1 MGPML
6 LAGAGAAL
14 FLVHLSRL
22 PPVVYG
28 DGWEYL
34 LMAESLHRHL
44 SPEAR
49 PADLAALGEFAARW
63 GLARSDLAVSWA
75 LAGYREAGGAQYSYH
90 FWAYPAATLPA
101 RWALGPAR
109 EFVATNGL
117 LYAAAVIAAGF
128 LIPWPVWRRVLFAA
142 LLAASPAFAFLRWPH
157 PEVFSFAGAVLAI
170 VFMERRQYT
179 PAILSASAASL
190 QNPPLLLFVAYLLV
204 RGLRE
209 RPRAALAVAAA
220 TAALPFLFYW
230 AHFGVP
236 SPLASEAARARNLS
250 LKKAADLLLDF
261 DLGLLPYAPV
271 VVLGAIV
278 RIVAAR
284 GLDRTVRLEISLVL
298 AGMLW
303 AATATENWNHATC
316 GPSRYTV
323 WLAPFLI
330 YVLVAPPRNGAGNAS
345 AERLEAAALGVAVA
359 VQAAILVA
367 RGGLAGTPD
376 HLQHSYLARAVLDR
390 WPSLYRSD
398 PEVFAQRTAGRS
410 LSYHRLSGDFVDAD
424 GAVVAEPFVYR
435 ADGRCR
441 KALAQKRHQ
450 QDLVR
455 LCGAVPPSAG
465 VVFARGADKAAWRY
479 VDY

>member
-1 MGPML
+1 
-6 LAGAGAAL
+6 
-14 FLVHLSRL
+14 
-22 PPVVYG
+22 VYG
-28 DGWEYL
+28 DGWEYV

-49 PADLAALGEFAARW
+49 PADLAGLGEFAARW

-75 LAGYREAGGAQYSYH
+75 LAGYRDAGGPKYSYH

-101 RWALGPAR
+101 RWALGAAR
-109 EFVATNGL
+109 AFAATNGL
-117 LYAAAVIAAGF
+117 LYSAAVIAAAF
-128 LIPWPVWRRVLFAA
+128 LIPWPIWRRALFAA
-142 LLAASPAFAFLRWPH
+142 LLAASPAVAFLRWPH
-157 PEVFSFAGAVLAI
+157 PEVFSFAGTALAI

-179 PAILSASAASL
+179 PAILCASAASV
-190 QNPPLLLFVAYLLV
+190 QNPPLLLFVAYLLL

-209 RPRAALAVAAA
+209 RPRATLAMAAA

-230 AHFGVP
+230 VHFGVP
-236 SPLASEAARARNLS
+236 SPLASEAARAGNLS
-250 LKKAADLLLDF
+250 FKKAADLLLDF

-271 VVLGAIV
+271 VVLAAMV

-284 GLDRTVRLEISLVL
+284 GLDRPVRLEIPLVL
-298 AGMLW
+298 AAMMW

-323 WLAPFLI
+323 WLVPFLI
-330 YVLVAPPRNGAGNAS
+330 YVLVAPPRGGAGSAS
-345 AERLEAAALGVAVA
+345 AERLEAAALGLALA
-359 VQAAILVA
+359 VQVAILAA
-367 RGGLAGTPD
+367 RGGPAGTPD

-390 WPSLYRSD
+390 WPALYRSD

-410 LSYHRLSGDFVDAD
+410 LSYQRLSGDFVDAD

-435 ADGRCR
+435 LDGGCR

-450 QDLVR
+450 DDLVR
-455 LCGAVPPSAG
+455 LCGTVPASAAR
-465 VVFARGADKAAWRY
+465 VFARGADKAAWSY